1 MVTRLHCSCIS
12 RTSLYVFVHLLD
24 STAQYISGEIGTEV
38 NGMVTEGLQ
47 CVCVLVGVY
56 EKSTGLPIIGVINQP
71 FQSID
76 NNNK

>member
-1 MVTRLHCSCIS
+1 
-12 RTSLYVFVHLLD
+12 
-24 STAQYISGEIGTEV
+24 
-38 NGMVTEGLQ
+38 MVTEGLQ